1 MNLPDFLV
9 EWPHGEIVLRGHRIG
24 LYHVIIYRREG
35 YSAERLHEQFP
46 TLPLELIRDVLAFHG
61 ANRAEVDV
69 YVDRCRE
76 ELDRQEAA
84 APRVSWDE
92 LLRRYEAKHRAPIR

>member
-9 EWPHGEIVLRGHRIG
+9 EWPDGEIMLRGHRIS
-24 LYHVIIYRREG
+24 LYHVIAYRREG

-46 TLPLELIRDVLAFHG
+46 TLPLELIRDVLAFHD
-61 ANRAEVDV
+61 ANRPEVDA
-69 YVDRCRE
+69 YVDRYRE

-92 LLRRYEAKHRAPIR
+92 LLRRYEAKHQESIR